1 MPNNRKV
8 YIIGHKNPDT
18 DSICSAI
25 AYADIKN
32 RTDKSRVYAARR
44 AGSINGETDYVLKR
58 FGVEEPPFVPDVGT
72 QVQDMDI
79 HKTEGVSGNISLKR
93 AWYMMKD
100 QNAVT
105 LPITDDE
112 QHLEGLITIG
122 DIAKSYMDAYD
133 NTILAKSK
141 TQYESIAETLD
152 GKVLVGNP
160 QEYYVEGKV
169 LIGAVHPDMLGHYI
183 SKGDMVI
190 LGNRA
195 EDHLCALEMDA
206 KCLIVCLDSQVSPL
220 ITRYAQEKECV
231 IITTPYDTFTVA
243 RLINQSI
250 PVKFLMK
257 TKNLITFRTD
267 DFTDRIGDIMRKN
280 RYRAFPVLN
289 QKGQYVGTIG
299 RRDLLS
305 VRQKQMILVDHNETS
320 LAVDYIEETE
330 ILEII
335 DHHRL
340 GLLETIHPVYFRNQ
354 PVGCTATIMYQIY
367 QEKGL
372 DIPRQIA
379 GLLCS
384 AIISDTLLF
393 RSPTCTSYDREAAE
407 ALSAI
412 AEVDMEALASE
423 MFRAGSDLSDKSSQ
437 DIFYQDF
444 KKFNCE
450 KIRLAVGQIN
460 SMSREN
466 LESIRERLIPYMQE
480 EFKDLSVEY
489 LFFMLTDILDK
500 STELLCFGPG
510 AEELAEEAFHEKV
523 EDRVCRLNGIVS
535 RKKQLIPAL
544 IEAIH
549 RQNQE

>member
-25 AYADIKN
+25 AYADIKS
-32 RTDKSRVYAARR
+32 RTDSSRIYAPRR
-44 AGSINGETDYVLKR
+44 AGRINEETDYVLKR
-58 FGVEEPPFVPDVGT
+58 FGVEEPPYVPDVGT
-72 QVQDMDI
+72 QVQDMEI
-79 HKTEGVSGNISLKR
+79 HPIEGIQGTISLKR
-93 AWYMMKD
+93 AWYLMKE

-105 LPITDDE
+105 LAITDEE

-133 NTILAKSK
+133 NTIIAKAR
-141 TQYESIAETLD
+141 TQYQSIAETLD

-160 QEYYVEGKV
+160 KEYYTEGKV
-169 LIGAVHPDMLGHYI
+169 FIGAVHPDMMGHYI
-183 SKGDMVI
+183 SKGDLVI

-257 TKNLITFRTD
+257 TNNLITFRTD

-280 RYRAFPVLN
+280 RYRSFPVLN
-289 QKGQYVGTIG
+289 QKGKYVGTIG

-305 VRQKQMILVDHNETS
+305 VHQKQMILVDHNEKS
-320 LAVDYIEETE
+320 QAVDHIEETE

-340 GLLETIHPVYFRNQ
+340 GSLETIHPVYFRNQ

-372 DIPRQIA
+372 DIPQQIA

-393 RSPTCTSYDREAAE
+393 RSPTCTDYDREAAN
-407 ALSAI
+407 ALAAI
-412 AEVDMEALASE
+412 AGVNMEELASE
-423 MFRAGSDLSDKSSQ
+423 MFRAGSDLSNKAPQ

-450 KIRLAVGQIN
+450 DIRLAVGQIN
-460 SMSREN
+460 SMSKEN
-466 LESIRERLIPYMQE
+466 LASIRERLIPFIQE

-489 LFFMLTDILDK
+489 LFFMLTDILEE
-500 STELLCFGPG
+500 STELLCFGAG
-510 AEELAEEAFHEKV
+510 AEDLVEEAFHGKV
-523 EDRVCRLNGIVS
+523 EQYACPLPGIVS

-549 RQNQE
+549 RQQQG